1 MPTPNSFP
9 AWVSQPGQ
17 QDAFVLD
24 QNGYNAAVK
33 QGYVYPVAAAPT
45 AAIDSTSKR
54 IIASGSLVTPITVL
68 SATIQLKQTKQNKEQ
83 DDGRD

>member
-1 MPTPNSFP
+1 MPAPNSFP

-17 QDAFVLD
+17 QDALVLD

-33 QGYVYPVAAAPT
+33 QGYVYPVASSSGSAA
-45 AAIDSTSKR
+45 DSTSKR
-54 IIASGSLVTPITVL
+54 VIAAGSVVTPTTTL
-68 SATIQLKQTKQNKEQ
+68 SSTLKLARTKLNKEQ